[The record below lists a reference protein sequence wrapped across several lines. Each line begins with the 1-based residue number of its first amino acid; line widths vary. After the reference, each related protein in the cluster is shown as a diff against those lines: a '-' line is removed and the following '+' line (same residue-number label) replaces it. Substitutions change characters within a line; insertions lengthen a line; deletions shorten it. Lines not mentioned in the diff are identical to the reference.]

1 MNLSEKIFYC
11 RKKAGL
17 SQEALAEQIGVSRQS
32 VSKWETGEAD
42 PEISK
47 LKLLADTFHVTIDWL
62 LSEDAPSESAG
73 PSFQQSERTTDSVY
87 YTSSSQASSN
97 SGSNSDWVDK
107 LPGTLGKLVKR
118 FGWLFGVYV
127 ALIGGGF
134 TLVGGLAKIMSDFMA
149 TSFNET
155 TNSMLD
161 SFYNAPGFNSF
172 GGSIYDEFGTQV
184 DQMSSFVAN
193 NPVSVFGT
201 VLLILG
207 ILLIIAGTVLAVILK
222 KKSNE

>member
-62 LSEDAPSESAG
+62 LSEDAPE
-73 PSFQQSERTTDSVY
+73 EKNDSVY
-87 YTSSSQASSN
+87 YTTSSQTSSD
-97 SGSNSDWVDK
+97 SGSNSDWIDK

-127 ALIGGGF
+127 ALVGGAF
-134 TLVGGLAKIMSDFMA
+134 TLFGRLAKIMSNFMA

-155 TNSMLD
+155 TNSMLN
-161 SFYNAPGFNSF
+161 SFNNTSGFISF
-172 GGSIYDEFGTQV
+172 GGTVYDEFGTQV

-193 NPVSVFGT
+193 NPVSIFGT
-201 VLLILG
+201 VLLVLG